1 MTTIESNCLPT
12 VRRISNNPWD
22 KIRLLLPPE
31 KLANTMNVTQYP
43 LGRFWMAFV
52 YLRNWMALEDVADAI
67 WFRFDLSWKIPTIVY
82 ISYLKKDAITRCSIP
97 ATPVVTAIAMNS
109 IDGNE
114 RKIVVV

>member
-1 MTTIESNCLPT
+1 VTTIESNCLPT

-31 KLANTMNVTQYP
+31 KPANTMNVTQYP
-43 LGRFWMAFV
+43 LGRFWMA
-52 YLRNWMALEDVADAI
+52 LEDVADAV